1 MSCVS
6 SSNLS
11 HWLTWRP
18 CRKAGGGGAGKACVV
33 AQLHERGKLRRY
45 RLTRGKERVGGV
57 MGWGEQGV
65 SSVKANCSPIEWNDS
80 EELVEVG
87 SFVCKRLKHL
97 SDRVEIPPVFL
108 LRSVCFYSYSDPVSP
123 EQSLSSLSLSLFTS
137 LHLSISQSISPSVSV
152 Q

>member
-1 MSCVS
+1 MWVY
-6 SSNLS
+6 
-11 HWLTWRP
+11 
-18 CRKAGGGGAGKACVV
+18 AGKVYVV

-57 MGWGEQGV
+57 MGWGEQGA

-87 SFVCKRLKHL
+87 SFVCMRLKHL
-97 SDRVEIPPVFL
+97 SDRVEFPPFLYSLVSVFTAFQNQPPL
-108 LRSVCFYSYSDPVSP
+108 SNHCPPFLSA
-123 EQSLSSLSLSLFTS
+123 SLPPPIYLSLSP
-137 LHLSISQSISPSVSV
+137 SPSVSV